1 MNKLI
6 QLQRLKQTAIVVL
19 ESLLAS
25 QVLKVPFCCN
35 CLPTPFDIILKG
47 HITIICLTPTSTILL
62 VFTGNLSS

>member
-25 QVLKVPFCCN
+25 QVLKVPFCC
-35 CLPTPFDIILKG
+35 LPTPFDIILKG
-47 HITIICLTPTSTILL
+47 HITIICLTRTSTILL

>member
-6 QLQRLKQTAIVVL
+6 QLQRLKQTAIGVL

-25 QVLKVPFCCN
+25 QVLKVHFC
-35 CLPTPFDIILKG
+35 CLPTSFDIILKG
-47 HITIICLTPTSTILL
+47 HLKIIFLTRNSTILL